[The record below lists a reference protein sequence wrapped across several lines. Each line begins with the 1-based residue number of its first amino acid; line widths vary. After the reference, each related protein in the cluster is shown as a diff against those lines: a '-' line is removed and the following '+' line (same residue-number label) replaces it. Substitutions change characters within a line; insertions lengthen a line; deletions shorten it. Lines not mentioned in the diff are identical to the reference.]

1 MASNIENKQSSYHQP
16 QQQRPPPSASARR
29 HASVCTENVSEKELV
44 RSPQNP
50 KNILKNTADII
61 LPIIKRRGE
70 SVPPPRQRNLKSGS
84 NYLGPPDL
92 VKSTSSGKRRGSSAD
107 SSRRPSITT
116 FLEEEMKPSSS
127 KPIFYTPQL
136 QRKSLNTS
144 GSTLASGSVEDYF
157 ATEDNGGVYLGPSE
171 DKNQQ
176 KVEPKERQTHPF
188 KVLKRQETK
197 MSIVCSML
205 GYLPQREFVETGYDP
220 TEVVLRQRLES
231 VTDSPGAKCRP
242 SLTSAVAIAPTFKTA
257 VASVLVRQDSSQ
269 SVGTNPRKSMC
280 PC

>member
-1 MASNIENKQSSYHQP
+1 MDFC
-16 QQQRPPPSASARR
+16 PS
-29 HASVCTENVSEKELV
+29 VKKEHSRNL
-44 RSPQNP
+44 
-50 KNILKNTADII
+50 LKNTADII
-61 LPIIKRRGE
+61 LPIIKRRG
-70 SVPPPRQRNLKSGS
+70 SLPKKSGS
-84 NYLGPPDL
+84 TYLGPPDL
-92 VKSTSSGKRRGSSAD
+92 VHAVNTGRRGSSVD
-107 SSRRPSITT
+107 SSRRPSLTT
-116 FLEEEMKPSSS
+116 FIEEEMKPSEIMP
-127 KPIFYTPQL
+127 KPIFYTPQP
-136 QRKSLNTS
+136 QRKSMSRSTTR
-144 GSTLASGSVEDYF
+144 GSSIEEG
-157 ATEDNGGVYLGPSE
+157 GGVYLGPSSLDLE
-171 DKNQQ
+171 DQQ
-176 KVEPKERQTHPF
+176 KVLQPLPAHPF

-231 VTDSPGAKCRP
+231 LTDSPGAKCRP

>member
-1 MASNIENKQSSYHQP
+1 MASNIENKQSLYHQP
-16 QQQRPPPSASARR
+16 QPQQRPPSAS
-29 HASVCTENVSEKELV
+29 SVCTENVSEICH
-44 RSPQNP
+44 RSSR

-61 LPIIKRRGE
+61 LPIIKRKGD
-70 SVPPPRQRNLKSGS
+70 SLPRSQRDLKSG

-92 VKSTSSGKRRGSSAD
+92 VKSTTKRRGSSAD

>member
-1 MASNIENKQSSYHQP
+1 MASNIENKQSHP
-16 QQQRPPPSASARR
+16 QQRPPPSASP
-29 HASVCTENVSEKELV
+29 VCTENVSEICH
-44 RSPQNP
+44 RSSR

-61 LPIIKRRGE
+61 LPIIKRKGD
-70 SVPPPRQRNLKSGS
+70 SLPRSQRDLKSG

-92 VKSTSSGKRRGSSAD
+92 VKSTTKRRGSSAD

-176 KVEPKERQTHPF
+176 KVEPKERRETHPF